1 MPRKPEEPWFERVA
15 NRMVQEGKSFPQACS
30 EEEVFLQTAEADKHF
45 KRASF
50 QKVLRQARHRF
61 HNEIARDPER
71 NKTTLIGQL
80 QVCADKLMAEGSF
93 DKAAEVLLKIS
104 KIEGW
109 AGPDNV
115 QVFGNLTQT
124 QIDQAREALQKKL
137 AQSLESRPSAP
148 GVDGTLPN

>member
-30 EEEVFLQTAEADKHF
+30 EENVFLNTSDADKQF

-50 QKVLRQARHRF
+50 QKCLRQSRHRY

-80 QVCADKLMAEGSF
+80 QVCADKLMGEGSF
-93 DKAAEVLLKIS
+93 DKAAEVLLKIA
-104 KIEGW
+104 KIESW
-109 AGPDNV
+109 INPDNQV
-115 QVFGNLTQT
+115 NVFGTLTQND
-124 QIDQAREALQKKL
+124 IDKARAVLKDKVSNL
-137 AQSLESRPSAP
+137 PSI
-148 GVDGTLPN
+148 TN

>member
-1 MPRKPEEPWFERVA
+1 MPRKPEESWFERVA

-30 EEEVFLQTAEADKHF
+30 EENVFLQTAEADKHF

-80 QVCADKLMAEGSF
+80 QVCADKLMGEGSF

-115 QVFGNLTQT
+115 QVFGNLTQA
-124 QIDQAREALQKKL
+124 QIDQARDAIQKKL
-137 AQSLESRPSAP
+137 LAQSSDRPAP
-148 GVDGTLPN
+148 TGTEQPLPN